1 MTTQQLIW
9 TCAGLTGLLAFMTFM
24 YGITRA
30 KYLEQVERHAYDK
43 AVNAL
48 RQSSID
54 ELEEQLATEKKLRQE
69 TSAQLYDCA
78 LELKNTQAKVS
89 TRGSNGRSKL

>member
-30 KYLEQVERHAYDK
+30 KYLAQVERNTYDK

-69 TSAQLYDCA
+69 TSEQLYDCA
-78 LELKNTQAKVS
+78 LELKNTQA
-89 TRGSNGRSKL
+89 RNERIND